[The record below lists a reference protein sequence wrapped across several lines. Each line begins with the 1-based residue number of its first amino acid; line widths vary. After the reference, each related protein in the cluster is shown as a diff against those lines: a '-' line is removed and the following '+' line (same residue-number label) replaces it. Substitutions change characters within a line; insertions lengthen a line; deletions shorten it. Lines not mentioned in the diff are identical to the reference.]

1 MAGPAARGG
10 CAMNGSLPLR
20 DVHPGIAPGWWP
32 PAPGW
37 WMLLAVVL
45 IIAGLLAWRSAR
57 SRRRRAAIL
66 HLFDAAVESADT
78 PSQQVAAM
86 SELLR
91 RAARRT
97 HPGADTLEGGDWL
110 ELLDNG
116 MPQAVFSAGAGALLL
131 EGGYRAD
138 VSVQEVAALRALAE
152 QRYLLWMQAK

>member
-1 MAGPAARGG
+1 MTGP
-10 CAMNGSLPLR
+10 LLLL
-20 DVHPGIAPGWWP
+20 DVHLGVVPAWWP

-45 IIAGLLAWRSAR
+45 VFAGLSIWRSAR
-57 SRRRRAAIL
+57 RRHRRAAIL
-66 HLFDAAVESADT
+66 NIFVAAVEGADT

-97 HPGADTLEGGDWL
+97 HPGADTLQGSEWL
-110 ELLDNG
+110 GLLDDG
-116 MPQAVFSAGAGALLL
+116 MPQPVFSAGAGALLR

-138 VSVQEVAALRALAE
+138 VTPQEVAALRALAE
-152 QRYLLWMQAK
+152 QRYLLWMQAT

>member
-1 MAGPAARGG
+1 
-10 CAMNGSLPLR
+10 
-20 DVHPGIAPGWWP
+20 
-32 PAPGW
+32 
-37 WMLLAVVL
+37 
-45 IIAGLLAWRSAR
+45 
-57 SRRRRAAIL
+57 
-66 HLFDAAVESADT
+66 
-78 PSQQVAAM
+78 M

-116 MPQAVFSAGAGALLL
+116 MPQAVFSAAAGALLL

-138 VSVQEVAALRALAE
+138 VSVPEVAALRALAE